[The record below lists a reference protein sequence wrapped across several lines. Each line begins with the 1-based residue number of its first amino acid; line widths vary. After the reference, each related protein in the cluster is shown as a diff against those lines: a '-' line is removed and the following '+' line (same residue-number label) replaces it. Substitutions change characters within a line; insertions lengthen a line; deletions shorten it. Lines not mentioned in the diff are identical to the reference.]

1 MEIFY
6 QILKIALLCQI
17 LFYLKGWNRC
27 LNFLANLILPL
38 IYLIKLHFPTLA
50 GDNVPEE
57 NLEANVIRENRP
69 EANLVPNEANTSDV
83 VEQDKNTAGQG
94 VAGQN
99 IAAEEN
105 KNEEIL
111 PLRKNNQTN
120 VNSDV
125 NKKDVNN
132 DKMFKLENPSQVQM
146 LKEYKK

>member
-27 LNFLANLILPL
+27 LNFLANLTLPL
-38 IYLIKLHFPTLA
+38 IYLIKLHFPTLT

-57 NLEANVIRENRP
+57 NLAANVVRENRP
-69 EANLVPNEANTSDV
+69 EANEVPNEADTSDV

-132 DKMFKLENPSQVQM
+132 DKTFELENPSQVQM

>member
-1 MEIFY
+1 M
-6 QILKIALLCQI
+6 
-17 LFYLKGWNRC
+17 
-27 LNFLANLILPL
+27 
-38 IYLIKLHFPTLA
+38 
-50 GDNVPEE
+50 
-57 NLEANVIRENRP
+57 
-69 EANLVPNEANTSDV
+69 
-83 VEQDKNTAGQG
+83 
-94 VAGQN
+94 AGQN

-132 DKMFKLENPSQVQM
+132 DKTFELENPSQVQM